1 MKEYKSILLVRLRAV
16 GEVVMT
22 LPVLDIVRRN
32 YPNAFLAMLVESP
45 CEEIFEADS
54 RADKVFVFNKPY
66 LRSLP
71 YHKKMKAFWEFVFSL
86 RQQRFDLAVDLH
98 NVSRSQW
105 LTFLSGARERIGMRT
120 RALTYHLHTTTME
133 ALRDTRQHNI
143 ARYLQILRNM
153 GMNVDEYTYEMKISP
168 DALQW
173 AGQWLTEQT
182 RNRAVRVVLHPGAAH
197 VHKCWPVEQ
206 FARFGD
212 LLAERHQAD
221 IIITCGPGEMSLG
234 EQVQKNMRAESR
246 LVADVGLQQLAAL
259 LSKCDLLVSNDT
271 GPTHI
276 SSVVGTPTIA
286 VIGPTNPYVS
296 GPATTCSRIV
306 WAERYCSP
314 CYRDMF
320 TCPIRKCFMMIEP
333 EQVLEIANKILQ
345 EGRPIQHESAVPGI
359 HPRKDLPKRAY
370 VASRV

>member
-1 MKEYKSILLVRLRAV
+1 MKQYNSILLVRLRAV

-45 CEEIFEADS
+45 CEEIFEADT
-54 RADKVFVFNKPY
+54 RVDKVFVFNKPF

-71 YHKKMKAFWEFVFSL
+71 YHKQMKAFWEFVASL
-86 RQQRFDLAVDLH
+86 RKQRFDLAIDLH

-105 LTFLSGARERIGMRT
+105 LTFLSGATERVGVKT
-120 RALTYHLHTTTME
+120 RALTHHLHTTTVE

-143 ARYLQILRNM
+143 ARYLQILKTM
-153 GMNVDEYTYEMKISP
+153 GMNVEEYTYQMSLSE
-168 DALQW
+168 DALLWADQW
-173 AGQWLTEQT
+173 MKQHTLG
-182 RNRAVRVVLHPGAAH
+182 NRVRVVLHPGAAH
-197 VHKCWPVEQ
+197 IHKCWLPDQ
-206 FARFGD
+206 FARIGD
-212 LLAERHQAD
+212 LLTESNQAQ
-221 IIITCGPGEMSLG
+221 IIITCGPNERTLSEDVQRQMRSPS
-234 EQVQKNMRAESR
+234 QVIS
-246 LVADVGLQQLAAL
+246 DISLQQMAAL
-259 LSKCDLLVSNDT
+259 LAKSDLLISNDT

-320 TCPIRKCFMMIEP
+320 TCPVRKCFLMIEP
-333 EQVLEIANKILQ
+333 EQVLEIARSILEQ
-345 EGRPIQHESAVPGI
+345 GRPEKHESAVPGI
-359 HPRKDLPKRAY
+359 HPRTDLPKRAY